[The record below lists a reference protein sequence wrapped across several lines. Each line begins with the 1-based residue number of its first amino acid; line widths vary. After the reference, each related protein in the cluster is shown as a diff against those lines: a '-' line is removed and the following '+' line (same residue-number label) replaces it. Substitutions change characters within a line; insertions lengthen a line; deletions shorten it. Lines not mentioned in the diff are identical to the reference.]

1 MTDEINAKNNEILA
15 KNQDLDALKSVKIEL
30 EEKIKLTHSNFDD
43 LHKKELKLLEQKLED
58 QNNESGK
65 AQASLNDL
73 VNQLKEL
80 NQKYENDLAEIKNTQ
95 LKQIKLDNKNLR
107 KENELFKQEIQLL
120 KGI

>member
-1 MTDEINAKNNEILA
+1 MGNFTVGNVLPYITIDRKRDYNKNDYNNKINYKIAFNLNLTD
-15 KNQDLDALKSVKIEL
+15 
-30 EEKIKLTHSNFDD
+30 
-43 LHKKELKLLEQKLED
+43 
-58 QNNESGK
+58 
-65 AQASLNDL
+65 
-73 VNQLKEL
+73 NQLKEL